1 MRPDPDT
8 TDWRGLQITAILGGL
23 TTVLLGRLSHDPPLG
38 WAGALLA
45 VAGVV
50 GVVWS
55 CRG

>member
-1 MRPDPDT
+1 MRDDLTP
-8 TDWRGLQITAILGGL
+8 WRGLQITAILGGL

-45 VAGVV
+45 LAGVV